1 MYLDVRHL
9 RAFYDLPLGRTLR
22 VLVGA
27 RVREVWPDMRGKS
40 LLGMGYATPFL
51 RPYLRETDRI
61 FAAMPAAQGVMKWPR
76 EAERPNA
83 AFLTENDCLP
93 LPDSSIDRIMLVHAL
108 DMAHDPDG
116 LMGEAYRVLAPGG
129 RLLVVVPNRR
139 GAWCRSEVSPFGY
152 GRPYSR
158 PQLESFLT
166 SHMLSVVSQEEA
178 LYVPPTRSRMI
189 MKSARSFERVGQ
201 VLWPAFAG
209 LLVVEAEKKV
219 YRGLTNRSNRAARVL
234 RPVFLPEGKTAGV
247 QAMDGCREPVI
258 YGSPHPSSS

>member
-9 RAFYDLPLGRTLR
+9 REFYDLPLGRTLR

-27 RVREVWPDMRGKS
+27 RVREIWPEMRGLS
-40 LLGMGYATPFL
+40 MLGIGYATPFM
-51 RPYLRETDRI
+51 RQYLKESNRL
-61 FAAMPAAQGVMKWPR
+61 FAAMPAAQGVMRWPR
-76 EAERPNA
+76 EHTRPNS
-83 AFLTENDCLP
+83 AFLTENDALP
-93 LPDSSIDRIMLVHAL
+93 LPDASIDRIILVHGL

-116 LMGEAYRVLAPGG
+116 LMTEAYRVLAPGG
-129 RLLVVVPNRR
+129 RLLAIVPNRR

-166 SHMLSVVSQEEA
+166 SHMLSVVTREEA
-178 LYVPPTRSRMI
+178 LYVPPTKSRMI
-189 MKSARSFERVGQ
+189 LKSARSFERIGQ

-219 YRGLTNRSNRAARVL
+219 YRGIMNRNNRFARVL
-234 RPVFLPEGKTAGV
+234 QPVFLPDGKTAGV
-247 QAMDGCREPVI
+247 QAMDGS
-258 YGSPHPSSS
+258 GKQDPHPSC